1 MTLRHAA
8 DAATQGKPR
17 IDVAKVQRWGAWY
30 VVEHQLRVLRN
41 YRGTLIATTIGT
53 PFIYLFAFGVGLAT
67 LVSQNLG
74 DTGVDGV
81 SYLAFVAPA
90 LICTAAVTVATSEFT
105 YPIML
110 GFKWNP
116 YFIGMNSAP
125 LTARQIM
132 DGQVIFV
139 TLRMILTAV
148 FYFAVMLVFGAVP
161 SEFGIGSAVA
171 AVLAGLSFGTPLLA
185 YSSSVTEDKGQFAV
199 IMRVVLLPLTLFSG
213 TIFPLSQLP
222 IFLQWI
228 GWISPL
234 WHGTMLARQFSYG
247 ATEPIW
253 LTVIHVVYLLALA
266 IGGWMLA
273 VRIATRRLD
282 K

>member
-1 MTLRHAA
+1 MSAGVGTNEMP
-8 DAATQGKPR
+8 Q
-17 IDVAKVQRWGAWY
+17 IDVAKVRRFGAWY
-30 VVEHQLRVLRN
+30 VVEHELRVLRN

-74 DTGVDGV
+74 EAAVGGV
-81 SYLAFVAPA
+81 SYLTFVAPA
-90 LICTAAVTVATSEFT
+90 LICTATLTIATSEFT

-116 YFIGMNSAP
+116 YFIGMNAAP
-125 LTARQIM
+125 LSARQIM
-132 DGQVIFV
+132 AGKIFFV
-139 TLRMILTAV
+139 TMHMSVTAV

-161 SEFGIGSAVA
+161 SQFGVGTVFA
-171 AVLAGLSFGTPLLA
+171 AVLAGLAFGTPLLA
-185 YSSSVTEDKGQFAV
+185 YSSSVTEDKGQFAI

-253 LTVIHVVYLLALA
+253 LTVIHVLYLAALA
-266 IGGWMLA
+266 VAGWMLA
-273 VRIATRRLD
+273 ARIATRRLD
-282 K
+282 R